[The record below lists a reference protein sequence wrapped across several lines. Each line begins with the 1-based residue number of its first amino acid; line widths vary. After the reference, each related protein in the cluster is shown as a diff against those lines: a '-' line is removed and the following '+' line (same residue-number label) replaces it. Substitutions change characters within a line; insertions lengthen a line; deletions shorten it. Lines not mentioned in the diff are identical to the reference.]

1 MPNLSEADM
10 QSAAK
15 RVADPA
21 LDNWVAM
28 QDVAAEVEPF
38 LSANTWDN
46 LDRGAIEILHWMEH
60 RDLIR
65 VGQYSNSE
73 GLIYWPEHGDALKQ
87 RLLDELNTTTDRV
100 SNRMNTMLCLTKSGL
115 EWAKEV
121 TGRSTS
127 AVIRPAK

>member
-115 EWAKEV
+115 E
-121 TGRSTS
+121 
-127 AVIRPAK
+127 